1 LQEAARETQ
10 ALNGCAH
17 GSRGCPA
24 GQAAGGRPPT
34 VCLSGA
40 PGPVVA
46 GRAL

>member
-24 GQAAGGRPPT
+24 GRAADPRPCASQALQVLSSPGG
-34 VCLSGA
+34 L
-40 PGPVVA
+40 
-46 GRAL
+46 